1 MVCLTSQSSPE
12 SAQSPVLYPKDCT
25 HPLTASAIWI
35 RLLRFQSR
43 TFGGNSWKLCA
54 HTSSEEQW
62 VVGSIYGFNRTSLKH
77 CWTQVE
83 CPPFLDLIQEA
94 ILAKSRSPIV
104 HVEPWCTPSRSH
116 HLKFATKVTKLTL
129 SKFSYGSSLAPP
141 AGWNSIPMN
150 GFSSQITGL

>member
-62 VVGSIYGFNRTSLKH
+62 VVSSIYGFNRTSLKALLDTGGVSTVFGSH
-77 CWTQVE
+77 SRGDPGKKQKSHRSRWTMMYPKSFPPSKICNEGNEAHSQQV
-83 CPPFLDLIQEA
+83 LLRVV
-94 ILAKSRSPIV
+94 L
-104 HVEPWCTPSRSH
+104 
-116 HLKFATKVTKLTL
+116 
-129 SKFSYGSSLAPP
+129 GSSGRLKQYPDE
-141 AGWNSIPMN
+141 WV
-150 GFSSQITGL
+150 L